1 MLWAVCKDPGEGI
14 VGVGEC
20 SEHSLPLPSVD
31 PQWRGPDPGQVET
44 GCPVFLSK
52 PAGDR
57 GSRSRCDVAAT
68 AGRLAQLWAE
78 PIRAS
83 PWGLPP
89 WRPLQAGVSPKP
101 SFRRSHGWAV
111 GGRKARACCVHG
123 DPSRRGGERGL
134 SAPPGRARGP
144 GALTR
149 RRRRRRITAT
159 P

>member
-1 MLWAVCKDPGEGI
+1 MLWAVCKDPREGI

-57 GSRSRCDVAAT
+57 GSRSRCDAAAT
-68 AGRLAQLWAE
+68 AGRLAQLRRSRSA
-78 PIRAS
+78 PAPGACLRGAPCRLAS
-83 PWGLPP
+83 PPNPASAEVTGGL
-89 WRPLQAGVSPKP
+89 
-101 SFRRSHGWAV
+101 WAV
-111 GGRKARACCVHG
+111 ERLGVLRSPRPGGVG
-123 DPSRRGGERGL
+123 
-134 SAPPGRARGP
+134 SAP
-144 GALTR
+144 GALR
-149 RRRRRRITAT
+149 AVAAAQGRSPARRRRRITAT